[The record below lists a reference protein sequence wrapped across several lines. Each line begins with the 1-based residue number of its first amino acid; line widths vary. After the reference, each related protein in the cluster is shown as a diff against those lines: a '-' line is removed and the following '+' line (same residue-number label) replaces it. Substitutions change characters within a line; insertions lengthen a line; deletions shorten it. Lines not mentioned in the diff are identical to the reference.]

1 MLLKKIL
8 LAFICL
14 MAFNFAQ
21 AQQGQT
27 EKMKL
32 MKKDWIAV
40 KSVTGEN
47 IAFTISEIGDN
58 ITVKA
63 NSSSNARLQGNYS
76 GLVSGKITFS
86 GGAEETF
93 KRGTKITF
101 PPNCLVLTNGQNVNI
116 KGNLNAD
123 GSFKFTGVP
132 KGTYKFIINEQV
144 IAEGWKIGGE

>member
-1 MLLKKIL
+1 MLLKKIF
-8 LAFICL
+8 LAFTC
-14 MAFNFAQ
+14 MAAFSFSQ
-21 AQQGQT
+21 AQT
-27 EKMKL
+27 EKMIL
-32 MKKDWIAV
+32 KK
-40 KSVTGEN
+40 KYSVAENISGEN
-47 IAFTISEIGDN
+47 MAFTISKSGDN
-58 ITVKA
+58 ITVKG
-63 NSSSNARLQGNYS
+63 NSSANARFQGNYS

-101 PPNCLVLTNGQNVNI
+101 PPNCLTLSNGQNVNI

-132 KGTYKFIINEQV
+132 KGTYKLIINEQI